1 MVATYDGV
9 ITREQFESAPTY
21 AEYIATIKQNR
32 AKFDASYAGTTIAAP
47 LAERL
52 RALAAKPNGPAKL
65 LVIGEDWCPD
75 VFRGMPVAQRIAEA
89 AGIEMRVLPRDEH
102 LDLAEHFKKDGEF
115 LSIPVLIFLTRD
127 FHHIAHLIERPA
139 RANDEMHD
147 ALSPVF
153 GPSGTRQLT
162 EKLGRPPTEAEKEA
176 AKAEAAQRYEALQN
190 GPIWARWRDYTVAEV
205 VEMLEAAV
213 S

>member
-9 ITREQFESAPTY
+9 ITRERFEGAPTY
-21 AEYIATIKQNR
+21 AEYIASIKQNR
-32 AKFDASYAGTTIAAP
+32 AKFDASYAGTSVAAP

-75 VFRGMPVAQRIAEA
+75 VYRGMPVAQRIAEA
-89 AGIEMRVLPRDEH
+89 AGIEMRVLARDEN
-102 LDLAEHFKKDGEF
+102 LDIAEHFKKDGEF

-127 FHHIAHLIERPA
+127 YGYIAHFIERPV
-139 RANDEMHD
+139 RANEEMHD

-162 EKLGRPPTEAEKEA
+162 EKLGRPPTEAEKEEA
-176 AKAEAAQRYEALQN
+176 RAEAARRYDEFQN
-190 GPIWARWRDYTVAEV
+190 GPTWARWRDYTVEEV
-205 VEMLEAAV
+205 VALLEAAT
-213 S
+213 